1 MRRTNAGFVEVYN
14 WRKINPPRVGI
25 FPRHIAKRIKRPV
38 TYANCTELIRRLEF
52 SPGGADSVSIP
63 VMKRSAL
70 IYTIIVALVGLGI
83 FGILHLGTGLKG
95 PVATATELAAGAPSA
110 VKAAASGEAS
120 LWDGVRQHAGE
131 PLSHLFIQMLVII
144 AASRL
149 MGAAFTRVG
158 QPAVVGE
165 MVAGI
170 LLGPSLL
177 GLLAPDF
184 FAFVFP
190 QSSLGTLKL
199 LSQIGVCLFMF
210 TVGMELEVGKVKQK
224 AHTAVVVS
232 HAGIVIPYFLGVVL
246 AYFLYETLARPG
258 ATFMAFALFM
268 GISMS
273 ITAFPVLA
281 RILQDRGMSKTQLGS
296 TAITCAAVD
305 DVTAWSILAFVVA
318 IARSTSI
325 AASAFN
331 LSLVVV
337 FVAVMYYIVRPGL
350 PRWIG
355 LKNLEAESPSK
366 GLLAITMWVVLAAAL
381 TTEIIGI
388 HALFGAFLAGVIMPY
403 AGNIRHKLSV
413 RVENFSTVLF
423 LPLFF
428 AFTGLRTQV
437 GLLDDLHG
445 WLICLVIIAVATLG
459 KLGGSAVVA
468 RMTGMGWRD
477 SLQLGALMNTRGL
490 MELIALNIGYDLGI
504 LSPQIFTMLVIM
516 ALVTTMMTGP
526 LLTFFGK
533 KEAVPHQGV
542 APAR

>member
-1 MRRTNAGFVEVYN
+1 
-14 WRKINPPRVGI
+14 
-25 FPRHIAKRIKRPV
+25 
-38 TYANCTELIRRLEF
+38 
-52 SPGGADSVSIP
+52 
-63 VMKRSAL
+63 MKRSAL
-70 IYTIIVALVGLGI
+70 IYTLIVALVGLGI
-83 FGILHLGTGLKG
+83 FGILHLGAQLTGPG
-95 PVATATELAAGAPSA
+95 ATTQELAASAPSIP
-110 VKAAASGEAS
+110 KASVSGEPS
-120 LWDGVRQHAGE
+120 LWDGVRQHASE
-131 PLSHLFIQMLVII
+131 PLSHLFVQMLVII

-149 MGAAFTRVG
+149 MGGLFTRMG

-170 LLGPSLL
+170 LLGPSLF

-184 FAFVFP
+184 FSFVFP
-190 QSSLGTLKL
+190 ADSLGTLKL

-210 TVGMELEVGKVKQK
+210 TVGMELEVGAVKQR
-224 AHTAVVVS
+224 AHTAVLVS

-281 RILQDRGMSKTQLGS
+281 RILQDRGMSKTYLGS

-331 LSLVVV
+331 LSLVVA
-337 FVAVMYYIVRPGL
+337 FVTVMLYIVRPGL

-355 LKNLEAESPSK
+355 MKNLEAESPSR
-366 GLLAITMWVVLAAAL
+366 GLLAVIMCVVLGAAL

-403 AGNIRHKLSV
+403 AGNIRHKISV

-428 AFTGLRTQV
+428 AFTGLRTQL
-437 GLLDDLHG
+437 GLLDDLRG

-504 LSPQIFTMLVIM
+504 LSPRIFTMLVIM

-533 KEAVPHQGV
+533 KQAVP
-542 APAR
+542 A